1 MNYIRLLRSNPD
13 FARLWAAQVVS
24 LLGDWFNT
32 IVISALIVV
41 FTEGTNYQGI
51 AVSGYLIAR
60 LFPPLLMRPW
70 AGVLA
75 DRFDRK
81 RLLIISDV
89 MRAGA
94 VLGLLFATQGP
105 EYLPLI
111 YVFTVIQFLISSI
124 FEPARNALMPSVLY
138 RDQLVIGNTLSSVT
152 WSAMLAIG
160 AIIGGIV
167 AELFGI
173 QTALAIDAGTFILS
187 AVIVMTLTVPET
199 PRSEIGGEKVKVEER
214 VVLDKTQRTFVD
226 GIRYVFKNPAT
237 AAALFIKAGQ
247 SFTSVDT
254 ILIIYGTSVF
264 VVGDQGTTSMAILW
278 SAFGIGAIIGPIIT
292 NYFSDESVHMLRRL
306 VIVGYA
312 MIGVGWLFWG
322 LAPSLE
328 LLAIAVVIRAMGSS
342 INWTYSSII
351 LQKTVPDEYLGRMFS
366 LDFAGFEL
374 VMGISVLITGL
385 LIDAIGIE
393 NIHTLVFAFVI
404 ISIIPLLIWI
414 WTVQRLEQNES
425 QELAT
430 STATGD

>member
-13 FARLWAAQVVS
+13 FAKLWAAQVVS

-41 FTEGTNYQGI
+41 FTEGTNYQGL

-81 RLLIISDV
+81 RLLIISDI

-199 PRSEIGGEKVKVEER
+199 PRSEIGEESNEER
-214 VVLDKTQRTFVD
+214 VVLDKTKRTFVD

-237 AAALFIKAGQ
+237 AAALLIKAGQ

-264 VVGDQGTTSMAILW
+264 VVGEQGTTSMAILW

-292 NYFSDESVHMLRRL
+292 NHFSDESVHALRRL

-312 MIGVGWLFWG
+312 MIVVGWLFWG

-342 INWTYSSII
+342 VNWTYSSII

-366 LDFAGFEL
+366 LDFGGFEL
-374 VMGISVLITGL
+374 VMGISVLVTGL
-385 LIDAIGIE
+385 VIDAIGIE
-393 NIHTLVFAFVI
+393 NIHTIVFAFVI
-404 ISIIPLLIWI
+404 IAIIPLLIWI
-414 WTVQRLEQNES
+414 WAVHRLEQSES
-425 QELAT
+425 QALAT

>member
-1 MNYIRLLRSNPD
+1 MDYIRLLQSNPD
-13 FARLWAAQVVS
+13 FAKLWAAQVVS

-41 FTEGTNYQGI
+41 YTEGTNYQGL
-51 AVSGYLIAR
+51 AVSGYLICR
-60 LFPPLLMRPW
+60 LIPPLLMRPY

-89 MRAGA
+89 LRALA
-94 VLGLLFATQGP
+94 VLGLLFTTQGP
-105 EYLPLI
+105 EFLPLI
-111 YVFTVIQFLISSI
+111 YVFTIAQFLVSSI

-138 RDQLVIGNTLSSVT
+138 RDELVIGNTLSSVT

-173 QTALAIDAGTFILS
+173 QTALIIDSGTFLLS
-187 AVIVMTLTVPET
+187 AFIVMTLTVPET
-199 PRSEIGGEKVKVEER
+199 PRSEIGEEQR
-214 VVLDKTQRTFVD
+214 VVLDKSKRTFMD
-226 GIRYVFKNPAT
+226 GIRYLIKNPAIGAT
-237 AAALFIKAGQ
+237 IFVKAGL

-264 VVGDQGTTSMAILW
+264 VLGEQGTTSMAILW
-278 SAFGIGAIIGPIIT
+278 AAFGVGSIIGPIIT
-292 NYFSDESVHMLRRL
+292 NRISDGSVQILRRL
-306 VIVGYA
+306 IIVGYV
-312 MIGVGWLFWG
+312 MIVLGWIFWG

-328 LLAIAVVIRAMGSS
+328 LLVFAVIVRAMGSS

-351 LQKTVPDEYLGRMFS
+351 IQKTVPDEYLGRMFS

-374 VMGISVLITGL
+374 VMAISVLAIGL
-385 LIDAIGIE
+385 LVDAVAIE
-393 NIHTLVFAFVI
+393 NISSLVFGLAGVAI
-404 ISIIPLLIWI
+404 VPLLIWI
-414 WTVQRLEQNES
+414 WAVQRLEKRDDP
-425 QELAT
+425 LTTTPAL
-430 STATGD
+430 GD